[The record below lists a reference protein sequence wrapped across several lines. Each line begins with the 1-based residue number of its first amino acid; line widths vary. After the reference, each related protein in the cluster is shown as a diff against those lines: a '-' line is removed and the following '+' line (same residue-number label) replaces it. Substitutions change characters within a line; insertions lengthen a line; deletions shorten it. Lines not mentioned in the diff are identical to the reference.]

1 MPHDPTRLAEVRAW
15 LTLAIEDLRAAD
27 HELTAS
33 PPILGDLVFHC
44 QQAVEKLFK
53 GFLVWHDVV
62 FRKTHNLESLVS
74 SACGSTRHCVKSS
87 TGPFLS
93 PSMPGASAIQAN
105 PKLPRTRRRWMPSRW
120 HARSSAR
127 SNRGCHRRSMGKPL
141 SLSKRAREHT
151 PCHLKVIS
159 DSDCQP
165 RKPVDT

>member
-62 FRKTHNLESLVS
+62 FRKTHNLEELGEQ
-74 SACGSTRHCVKSS
+74 CLRIDSTLREVVDRSVPL
-87 TGPFLS
+87 TEYAWRFRY
-93 PSMPGASAIQAN
+93 PGEPEAPTNEEAVDA
-105 PKLPRTRRRWMPSRW
+105 
-120 HARSSAR
+120 
-127 SNRGCHRRSMGKPL
+127 L
-141 SLSKRAREHT
+141 SLAREVLGAIKSRL
-151 PCHLKVIS
+151 PPQI
-159 DSDCQP
+159 DG
-165 RKPVDT
+165 

>member
-62 FRKTHNLESLVS
+62 FRKTHNLEELGEQ
-74 SACGSTRHCVKSS
+74 CLRIDSTLREIVDRSVPL
-87 TGPFLS
+87 TEYAWRFRY
-93 PSMPGASAIQAN
+93 PGEPEAPTYEEAVDA
-105 PKLPRTRRRWMPSRW
+105 
-120 HARSSAR
+120 
-127 SNRGCHRRSMGKPL
+127 L
-141 SLSKRAREHT
+141 SLAREVLGAIT
-151 PCHLKVIS
+151 SRLPPQI
-159 DSDCQP
+159 DG
-165 RKPVDT
+165 